1 MTFALLR
8 LTLITCSILV
18 IYHYYGDKVKGALGY
33 GDELVNTIL
42 LKDKMEL
49 PLEEIEK
56 SVNATLPIY
65 SDDGNARWDSFKLS
79 PYLATYHVVLTNVNK
94 ADLGQVYFDF
104 QTHRKFI
111 SEICKMDGVEKFVEN
126 DIAFRVSFYDQS
138 EEFIESIS
146 AESTECRHRRY

>member
-18 IYHYYGDKVKGALGY
+18 IYHYYGDKVIGALGY

-42 LKDKMEL
+42 LKDKKEL
-49 PLEEIEK
+49 PLEEIER

-94 ADLGQVYFDF
+94 ADLGQVYFGF

-111 SEICKMDGVEKFVEN
+111 SEICKMEGVEKFVEN
-126 DIAFRVSFYDQS
+126 DIAFRISFYDQS